1 MALAR
6 RRVSTAAVA
15 DLGPSAPR
23 RRGLRVVQAAPDPD
37 APNRTVRRASV
48 AWAPGLLFA
57 RGALSLVGLQAC
69 ERWRDAYAM
78 AQHGRGNVASFLRE
92 GGGGAGVSFAE
103 AVLRAA
109 ADLRRCRSALPPA
122 LATVLDLAAVQEMP
136 LPNLADRLRLT
147 EDRAAEAVHVAA
159 IRAAQAWGMV

>member
-23 RRGLRVVQAAPDPD
+23 RRGLRVVGLAPDPD
-37 APNRTVRRASV
+37 MPNRSIRRASI
-48 AWAPGLLFA
+48 AWAPGSLYA
-57 RGALSLVGLQAC
+57 RGTLPLVALQAA
-69 ERWRDAYAM
+69 ERWRDCAAM
-78 AQHGRGNVASFLRE
+78 AQHGRGHMAAFLRE
-92 GGGGAGVSFAE
+92 GGGGNGVPVAE

-109 ADLRRCRSALPPA
+109 ADLRRCRSALPPV

-136 LPNLADRLRLT
+136 LAVLADRLRLT

-159 IRAAQAWGMV
+159 MRAAQAWGMV